1 MFLFKLGPQE
11 IDLGGETSAGS
22 DSDGGDSDLSN
33 GGSDGAVDGGAGGTG
48 GGDDGIGG
56 GEEGGGDGESGGKS
70 VRVDAG
76 AAAVLVVFM
85 GIAETVVESVEEE

>member
-1 MFLFKLGPQE
+1 MC
-11 IDLGGETSAGS
+11 D
-22 DSDGGDSDLSN
+22 

-56 GEEGGGDGESGGKS
+56 GEEGGGDGESGRKS

-76 AAAVLVVFM
+76 AAVVVFM
-85 GIAETVVESVEEE
+85 GIAETVVESVEEWRRSLVC

>member
-1 MFLFKLGPQE
+1 M
-11 IDLGGETSAGS
+11 S
-22 DSDGGDSDLSN
+22 D

-56 GEEGGGDGESGGKS
+56 GEEGRGDGESGGKS

-76 AAAVLVVFM
+76 AAVVVFT
-85 GIAETVVESVEEE
+85 GIAETAVESVEE

>member
-1 MFLFKLGPQE
+1 M
-11 IDLGGETSAGS
+11 S
-22 DSDGGDSDLSN
+22 D

-76 AAAVLVVFM
+76 AAVVVVFM
-85 GIAETVVESVEEE
+85 GIAETVVESVEE